1 LDKIDAVFVSLGG
14 GGLISGLSGYLKK
27 VYPDVKII
35 GCSPENSPVM
45 VRSIRAGEIL
55 DMESQPTLSDGT
67 AGGVEQGA
75 ITFDLCK
82 KLVDDFILVTE
93 EEIAESMRLF
103 VEKEHLLIE
112 GAAAVAVAGF
122 LKQKNDYRDQK
133 VVIIICGGNIGLETF
148 KKIL

>member
-1 LDKIDAVFVSLGG
+1 MFKNKNIILFCMSTILLFGFLYSGKYSFKPKPTKAVVPIALKDSKEDGG
-14 GGLISGLSGYLKK
+14 
-27 VYPDVKII
+27 I
-35 GCSPENSPVM
+35 G
-45 VRSIRAGEIL
+45 
-55 DMESQPTLSDGT
+55 
-67 AGGVEQGA
+67 
-75 ITFDLCK
+75 F
-82 KLVDDFILVTE
+82 

-133 VVIIICGGNIGLETF
+133 VVIIICGGNIGLETL

>member
-1 LDKIDAVFVSLGG
+1 
-14 GGLISGLSGYLKK
+14 
-27 VYPDVKII
+27 
-35 GCSPENSPVM
+35 
-45 VRSIRAGEIL
+45 
-55 DMESQPTLSDGT
+55 MESHPTLSDGT
-67 AGGVEQGA
+67 AGGVEQGS

-93 EEIAESMRLF
+93 EEIAASMRLF

-122 LKQKNDYRDQK
+122 LKQRNDYRDQK

>member
-1 LDKIDAVFVSLGG
+1 
-14 GGLISGLSGYLKK
+14 
-27 VYPDVKII
+27 
-35 GCSPENSPVM
+35 M

-55 DMESQPTLSDGT
+55 DMESQPTLSDGP

-103 VEKEHLLIE
+103 VEK
-112 GAAAVAVAGF
+112 
-122 LKQKNDYRDQK
+122 
-133 VVIIICGGNIGLETF
+133 NIS
-148 KKIL
+148 